1 MDNTAQHTS
10 QAAIHF
16 DSTGFRHIHAIRRS
30 LTKLTSF
37 CKLILPALGIA
48 LMIFVGLQFIRPK
61 LSDPPVTA
69 EIVAPPEV
77 KAIFKHSCYSCHSNE
92 TKLPWFD
99 QMVPAYWIVSS
110 DVQRARAHLNFSEI
124 AALPE
129 EQQRLALFDAFNQI
143 RLGAMPLPSYRMV
156 HPNSTVTPEQLDT
169 LRKYLTTLSEDP
181 QIATS
186 SQVAAAEREY
196 LRWVDG
202 SGAIHTVQST
212 LEGVPFHPEYKT
224 WKQIG
229 STERVENHTI
239 RVVLGNDLA
248 VKAIA
253 DNHINPW
260 PDGAMIGKVTWHEK
274 RDPSRMI
281 GPGQFVQVELMI
293 RDSKKY
299 QTTAGWG
306 WGRWIGTDLKP
317 DGHTADFASTHC
329 VDCHHAVRRNDYV
342 FTMPINAQQGG
353 AK

>member
-1 MDNTAQHTS
+1 MKQ
-10 QAAIHF
+10 
-16 DSTGFRHIHAIRRS
+16 
-30 LTKLTSF
+30 TSF

-77 KAIFKHSCYSCHSNE
+77 KAILKHSCYSCHSNE
-92 TKLPWFD
+92 TKLLWFD
-99 QMVPAYWIVSS
+99 QMVPAYWLVSS

-229 STERVENHTI
+229 STERAENHTI

-274 RDPSRMI
+274 RDPSGMI

-342 FTMPINAQQGG
+342 FTMPINARQGG